1 MASTSTACRRTS
13 PVSWT
18 QTVAGPSGGACPAP
32 RDTPRGRRRC
42 STPSR
47 APSTSGLGGSPP
59 GRSPPRTGGDRPT
72 RSATSWGSTNRC
84 WCAGETSCTP
94 RTCAC
99 ASSGAATGG
108 FPAGA
113 FAAWT
118 RPWRSLGTTP
128 ASPSPWRSTTA
139 AGRRSSTPCGRWSP
153 PVCRRRRSPRTAIA
167 ASGACAPVDAMLYH
181 DRGVVLRTHK
191 LGEADRIVT
200 FLTRDNGKVR
210 AVAKGVR
217 KTKSRFGGR
226 LEPPSHAQLL
236 LYQGRELDIV
246 SQAETID
253 HFRPVRDD
261 LDRLGRAVSMLEAA
275 DQRPRGCE
283 PNPRLYEMLV
293 GALRALSDQDAP
305 LVLAGFF
312 LKVLALEGFRPQ
324 VEACVVC
331 GDDGPLVSW
340 AIEEGG
346 LRCAAHRQGPA
357 LSPEAVDVLQHAL
370 GGRLGTALNE
380 TRGSVVSEVDHLVV
394 RAVEHHLERRLRSV
408 TALHRT

>member
-1 MASTSTACRRTS
+1 
-13 PVSWT
+13 
-18 QTVAGPSGGACPAP
+18 
-32 RDTPRGRRRC
+32 
-42 STPSR
+42 
-47 APSTSGLGGSPP
+47 
-59 GRSPPRTGGDRPT
+59 
-72 RSATSWGSTNRC
+72 
-84 WCAGETSCTP
+84 
-94 RTCAC
+94 
-99 ASSGAATGG
+99 
-108 FPAGA
+108 
-113 FAAWT
+113 
-118 RPWRSLGTTP
+118 
-128 ASPSPWRSTTA
+128 
-139 AGRRSSTPCGRWSP
+139 
-153 PVCRRRRSPRTAIA
+153 
-167 ASGACAPVDAMLYH
+167 MLYH

-275 DQRPRGCE
+275 DQLALERE

-331 GDDGPLVSW
+331 GGDGPLVSW

-357 LSPEAVDVLQHAL
+357 LSAEAVDVLQHAL
-370 GGRLGTALNE
+370 GGRLGAALNE
-380 TRGSVVSEVDHLVV
+380 TRGPVVSEVDHLVV

>member
-1 MASTSTACRRTS
+1 
-13 PVSWT
+13 
-18 QTVAGPSGGACPAP
+18 
-32 RDTPRGRRRC
+32 
-42 STPSR
+42 
-47 APSTSGLGGSPP
+47 
-59 GRSPPRTGGDRPT
+59 
-72 RSATSWGSTNRC
+72 
-84 WCAGETSCTP
+84 
-94 RTCAC
+94 
-99 ASSGAATGG
+99 
-108 FPAGA
+108 
-113 FAAWT
+113 
-118 RPWRSLGTTP
+118 
-128 ASPSPWRSTTA
+128 
-139 AGRRSSTPCGRWSP
+139 
-153 PVCRRRRSPRTAIA
+153 
-167 ASGACAPVDAMLYH
+167 MLYH

-253 HFRPVRDD
+253 HFRPLRDD

-275 DQRPRGCE
+275 DQLALERE

-331 GDDGPLVSW
+331 GGDGPLVSW

-357 LSPEAVDVLQHAL
+357 LSAEAVDVLQHAL
-370 GGRLGTALNE
+370 GGRLGAALNE
-380 TRGSVVSEVDHLVV
+380 TRGPVVSEVDHLVV

>member
-1 MASTSTACRRTS
+1 
-13 PVSWT
+13 
-18 QTVAGPSGGACPAP
+18 
-32 RDTPRGRRRC
+32 
-42 STPSR
+42 
-47 APSTSGLGGSPP
+47 
-59 GRSPPRTGGDRPT
+59 
-72 RSATSWGSTNRC
+72 
-84 WCAGETSCTP
+84 
-94 RTCAC
+94 
-99 ASSGAATGG
+99 
-108 FPAGA
+108 
-113 FAAWT
+113 
-118 RPWRSLGTTP
+118 
-128 ASPSPWRSTTA
+128 
-139 AGRRSSTPCGRWSP
+139 
-153 PVCRRRRSPRTAIA
+153 
-167 ASGACAPVDAMLYH
+167 MLYH

-210 AVAKGVR
+210 AVAKGIR

-275 DQRPRGCE
+275 DQLALERE

-357 LSPEAVDVLQHAL
+357 LSPEVVDVLQHAL

-380 TRGSVVSEVDHLVV
+380 TRGPVVSEVDHLVV